1 MPVWFPYKVKCVFEV
16 ENVQKRATKQVRSL
30 RHLNYMQ
37 RLTKLNM
44 PTLKYRRHRGDMIEV
59 FIILHGI
66 YDRDITDGILHLAQN
81 DRTRGHSL
89 KLITQSSR
97 LELRRNSFSV
107 RVVRPWN
114 ALPESVVSSP
124 CVKAFESGLDEV
136 WKNQP
141 VRFDYKEELQ
151 L

>member
-1 MPVWFPYKVKCVFEV
+1 
-16 ENVQKRATKQVRSL
+16 
-30 RHLNYMQ
+30 
-37 RLTKLNM
+37 
-44 PTLKYRRHRGDMIEV
+44 MIEV
-59 FIILHGI
+59 FKILHGI

-124 CVKAFESGLDEV
+124 SVKVFESLRLDEV

-141 VRFDYKEELQ
+141 VRFNFNSRAPIWI
-151 L
+151 

>member
-1 MPVWFPYKVKCVFEV
+1 VPVWFPYKVKDVYKV
-16 ENVQKRATKQVRSL
+16 ENVQKRATKQVRSF
-30 RHLNYMQ
+30 RHLNY

-59 FIILHGI
+59 LKILHGI
-66 YDRDITDGILHLAQN
+66 YDRDITDGILYLAQN

-107 RVVRPWN
+107 RVVRRWN

-124 CVKAFESGLDEV
+124 TVKAFESRLDEV
-136 WKNQP
+136 WNNQH

>member
-1 MPVWFPYKVKCVFEV
+1 M
-16 ENVQKRATKQVRSL
+16 RA
-30 RHLNYMQ
+30 
-37 RLTKLNM
+37 
-44 PTLKYRRHRGDMIEV
+44 
-59 FIILHGI
+59 FIK
-66 YDRDITDGILHLAQN
+66 N
-81 DRTRGHSL
+81 
-89 KLITQSSR
+89 ITQSSR
-97 LELRRNSFSV
+97 LELRKNSFSV

-124 CVKAFESGLDEV
+124 SVKAFESRLDKV

>member
-1 MPVWFPYKVKCVFEV
+1 MIGDTTTVCRHSSFIGISVF
-16 ENVQKRATKQVRSL
+16 
-30 RHLNYMQ
+30 
-37 RLTKLNM
+37 
-44 PTLKYRRHRGDMIEV
+44 
-59 FIILHGI
+59 
-66 YDRDITDGILHLAQN
+66 
-81 DRTRGHSL
+81 
-89 KLITQSSR
+89 
-97 LELRRNSFSV
+97 

-124 CVKAFESGLDEV
+124 SVKAFESRLDEV